1 MKSKIKLIVICLCCS
16 IATWAQTNSIA
27 ASEIITL
34 KSTLASADM
43 VWKGGERSPISP
55 FDKEQI
61 VSNVSVPTI
70 SAFFPVPEKANGTA
84 LIIAPGG
91 GFHMLSIENEGT
103 KLAAWCV
110 EHGITAF
117 VLKYRLVPTGENPI
131 KDFSDKFKKSQA
143 EMDAEMAPYIKL
155 ANDDGLAAIAYVREN
170 AAKLKI
176 NPSKI
181 GIIGFSAGGT
191 VAANAGLNYT
201 SEMNRPD
208 FFAPIYAAM
217 HVVNLTKLP
226 AKPMPL
232 FMAVASNDMFGFQ
245 AQSIELY
252 KTWNATKQSVEL
264 HIFEKGNH
272 GFGMKKQ
279 GIPSDEWI
287 NTFGIWLTSQGW
299 LKK

>member
-1 MKSKIKLIVICLCCS
+1 
-16 IATWAQTNSIA
+16 
-27 ASEIITL
+27 
-34 KSTLASADM
+34 M
-43 VWKGGERSPISP
+43 VWKGGERSSISP

-61 VSNVSVPTI
+61 VSNVSVPAI
-70 SAFFPVPEKANGTA
+70 SAFFPAPEKANGTA

-91 GFHMLSIENEGT
+91 GFHMLSIENEGNI
-103 KLAAWCV
+103 LAAWCV

-131 KDFSDKFKKSQA
+131 KDFSVKFVKGQA
-143 EMDAEMAPYIKL
+143 QMDAEMAPYIKL
-155 ANDDGLAAIAYVREN
+155 GSDDGLAAIAYVREN

-176 NPSKI
+176 DPSKI

-201 SEMNRPD
+201 SEINRPD

-217 HVVNLTKLP
+217 QVLNVTKLP

-232 FMAVASNDMFGFQ
+232 FMTVASNDMFGFQ

-252 KTWNATKQSVEL
+252 KTWNTAKQSVEL

-279 GIPSDEWI
+279 GFPSDEWI